1 MLYFKLVPLLKSIL
15 PILMSFGIKVYFREN
30 VLNNLI
36 LYTKSNDNTFQSGL
50 IMASMISI
58 CQYLMTA
65 FLSFGDFLQLIE
77 GSKMIQNLQK
87 RILKKSIKVN
97 LSSQQKFTRSRISQ
111 MINQEC
117 KKFDVY
123 YLNLAFVIVI
133 PIQILHSIY
142 ILYKNLGWYW
152 IVVASSQLIV
162 FVISFQLS
170 KYNLIYRKKGQEQTH
185 LRASLVQSTSESMRL
200 IKGQNY
206 EDVFYNKLDQIREKE
221 LFFIDR
227 MAEMINIKHYLVK
240 FSQPITMTVILL
252 YYIFIDVQTIDIA
265 IIFALE
271 QSFWAVR
278 QGLGQF
284 PKFLSSF
291 QDQTIILQQIQEFLN
306 IKELDKSQISQDS
319 QKIFIKTTTNKQ
331 DLKTKQLEDSSDNIL
346 TATSLIPKYKD
357 GVQLDIDIKLGD
369 IIVIK
374 GPTGSGK
381 SYLLKCLLGEFGGTI
396 HSERKISYVGQD
408 NWLQNKSIKENIILD
423 KEYDQDLFDFVV
435 KCFELDKDF
444 QDFDYVI
451 TSSVDNISGG
461 QKQRINLAR
470 AFYANNSNLVLLD
483 DSFCSLDKKV
493 MKQIITNIL
502 MYFKPNKNIVFT
514 INENELIENC
524 ADILIEISQDHQ
536 ILQIKRKNDKQQNV
550 FVDDKLIQKD
560 IKSLKKPIGKRF
572 IEFKLENAK
581 LLNIDKKANKQEQ
594 GFSLFITCFK
604 KYVTIDKIIGV
615 YLVLAL
621 VSISLYSLFYFGQQ
635 YVLMNWNILSIS
647 QNIKILLY
655 LVFCYMDNIV
665 QGFRIYFS
673 KKQGL
678 YASKRIHKLT
688 SSTLL
693 NADYQLYLEETITPH
708 KFQDLLT
715 TQIQGIDFDLS
726 TEMTR
731 IFYASFQIIN
741 AICLT
746 LWGSLNDPITLIGI
760 GLFLNQGIKMAK
772 QRISNSQQIQMKIKE
787 TNQPIIGYVNECLSG
802 LEYIRIYD
810 LESYILDQF
819 KHLQQKSII
828 WAQLA
833 YKNAFVNDLKF
844 STFTFILNFVS
855 LLSCLIGSNPLA
867 SLPKATSNSQIDYN
881 TMQAVKCFNNIFV
894 QLISFQYVVDFLQK
908 IQEFNSIEQSQQNQ
922 KAEKQVKKIEG
933 EIKFINYSAYYSS
946 EKDQN
951 KAALKNINLEISK
964 GQKVCVVGRTGSG
977 KTSLTL
983 SILNLIHYKDGEIQ
997 FDGKKIDGKTIRDNI
1012 SAIQQE
1018 NIVMKGTLKEN
1029 IDTFNLFSSEEDL
1042 WKKILQLNLSQIL
1055 EQNQLILSMKIEEQG
1070 KNLSAGQKQIVSLV
1084 RALIQ
1089 DKNIILFDEA
1099 NSNLDEQNEN
1109 LMQDILLGRN
1119 STMIFI
1125 AHKIKH
1131 VSKFDRIIYLENGQI
1146 TEDGSPKSLLSNQN
1160 SKFFKLYNSQ
1170 S

>member
-1 MLYFKLVPLLKSIL
+1 
-15 PILMSFGIKVYFREN
+15 
-30 VLNNLI
+30 
-36 LYTKSNDNTFQSGL
+36 
-50 IMASMISI
+50 MAVTISI

-77 GSKMIQNLQK
+77 GSQMIQDLQT

-97 LSSQQKFTRSRISQ
+97 LSIQQKFTRSRISQ

-185 LRASLVQSTSESMRL
+185 LRSSLVQSTSESMRL

-252 YYIFIDVQTIDIA
+252 YYILVDIQTIDIA

-291 QDQTIILQQIQEFLN
+291 QDQTIILQQIQDFLKLN
-306 IKELDKSQISQDS
+306 EIDKSQISQDS
-319 QKIFIKTTTNKQ
+319 QKILIKTGTNNQNLNMKQ
-331 DLKTKQLEDSSDNIL
+331 SEQESIL
-346 TATSLIPKYKD
+346 SGSKLIPKQKE
-357 GVQLDIDIKLGD
+357 GTQLDIDIKLGD
-369 IIVIK
+369 VIAIK

-381 SYLLKCLLGEFGGTI
+381 SYLLKALLGEYGGI
-396 HSERKISYVGQD
+396 VHSERKISYVGQD

-493 MKQIITNIL
+493 MKQIITNIF
-502 MYFKPNKNIVFT
+502 MYFKQNKNIIFT
-514 INENELIENC
+514 INENELIENY

-536 ILQIKRKNDKQQNV
+536 IIQIKRNNNNQQNS
-550 FVDDKLIQKD
+550 FADNSKLALKD
-560 IKSLKKPIGKRF
+560 IKNLNKPIGKRHL
-572 IEFKLENAK
+572 EFKLESAK
-581 LLNIDKKANKQEQ
+581 LQNLGKKEDKQEQ
-594 GFSLFITCFK
+594 GFSLFVTCLK
-604 KYVTIDKIIGV
+604 KYITIDKIIGV

-647 QNIKILLY
+647 QNTKILIY
-655 LVFCYMDNIV
+655 LIFCYMDNIV

-678 YASKRIHKLT
+678 FASKRIHKLT

-693 NADYQLYLEETITPH
+693 QANYQLYLQETITPH

-802 LEYIRIYD
+802 LEYIRNYD
-810 LESYILDQF
+810 LESYILQQF
-819 KHLQQKSII
+819 KYLQQKNII

-833 YKNAFVNDLKF
+833 YKNAFDNDLKF

-894 QLISFQYVVDFLQK
+894 QLISFQYVVDFLQQIK
-908 IQEFNSIEQSQQNQ
+908 EFDSFQKNQQNQ
-922 KAEKQVKKIEG
+922 SIQQQKKKLKG
-933 EIKFINYSAYYSS
+933 EIEFINYSAYYSS

-951 KAALKNINLEISK
+951 KAALKSINLKINK

-983 SILNLIHYKDGEIQ
+983 SILKLIHYENGKIL
-997 FDGKKIDGKTIRDNI
+997 FDGQQIDGYSIRENI

-1029 IDTFNLFSSEEDL
+1029 VDTFNLFSTEEDL
-1042 WKKILQLNLSQIL
+1042 WKKIIQSNLDQIL
-1055 EQNQLILSMKIEEQG
+1055 ELNQLSLSMKIEEQG

-1131 VSKFDRIIYLENGQI
+1131 VGKFDRIIYLENGQI
-1146 TEDGSPKSLLSNQN
+1146 IEDGSPQSLLSNQN

>member
-1 MLYFKLVPLLKSIL
+1 
-15 PILMSFGIKVYFREN
+15 
-30 VLNNLI
+30 
-36 LYTKSNDNTFQSGL
+36 
-50 IMASMISI
+50 MAVTISI

-65 FLSFGDFLQLIE
+65 FLSFGDFFQLIE
-77 GSKMIQNLQK
+77 GSKMIQDLQK

-97 LSSQQKFTRSRISQ
+97 LSAQQKYTRSRISQ

-133 PIQILHSIY
+133 PIQILHSIF

-152 IVVASSQLIV
+152 IVVTTSQLVV
-162 FVISFQLS
+162 FAVSLQLS
-170 KYNLIYRKKGQEQTH
+170 KNNLIYRKKGQEYTH
-185 LRASLVQSTSESMRL
+185 LRSSLVQSTSESMRL

-206 EDVFYNKLDQIREKE
+206 EDVFYNNLDQIREKE

-240 FSQPITMTVILL
+240 LSQPISMTVILL
-252 YYIFIDVQTIDIA
+252 YYIFVDVQTIDIA

-291 QDQTIILQQIQEFLN
+291 QDQTIILQQIQEFLKL
-306 IKELDKSQISQDS
+306 KEIDKSQISQDS
-319 QKIFIKTTTNKQ
+319 QKILIKTGTNKQ
-331 DLKTKQLEDSSDNIL
+331 DLKVKQLEDQSENIL
-346 TATSLIPKYKD
+346 SAARLLPNQNQGI
-357 GVQLDIDIKLGD
+357 QLDIDIKLGD
-369 IIVIK
+369 VIVIK
-374 GPTGSGK
+374 GHTGSGK
-381 SYLLKCLLGEFGGTI
+381 SYLLKALLGEFGGTV

-408 NWLQNKSIKENIILD
+408 NWLQNKSIKENIMLD
-423 KEYDQDLFDFVV
+423 KEYDQDLFEFVV

-493 MKQIITNIL
+493 MKQIITNIF
-502 MYFKPNKNIVFT
+502 MYFKQNKNIVVT
-514 INENELIENC
+514 INENELIENY

-536 ILQIKRKNDKQQNV
+536 IQQIKRNNDKPQSQ
-550 FVDDKLIQKD
+550 FVDNKLTQKD
-560 IKSLKKPIGKRF
+560 IKILQKPIGKRQ
-572 IEFKLENAK
+572 IEFKFENAK
-581 LLNIDKKANKQEQ
+581 LSNLGKQVNKQEQ
-594 GFSLFITCFK
+594 GFSLFVTCLR

-647 QNIKILLY
+647 QNVKIIIY
-655 LVFCYMDNIV
+655 LILCFLDNIV

-678 YASKRIHKLT
+678 YASKRIHQLT

-693 NADYQLYLEETITPH
+693 HANYQLYLQETISPH

-746 LWGSLNDPITLIGI
+746 LWGSLNDPLTLIAI

-802 LEYIRIYD
+802 LEYIRIYN
-810 LESYILDQF
+810 LEPYILEQF
-819 KHLQQKSII
+819 KNLQQKNIT

-833 YKNAFVNDLKF
+833 QKNAFDNDLKF

-881 TMQAVKCFNNIFV
+881 TMQTVKCFNNIFV
-894 QLISFQYVVDFLQK
+894 QLISFQYVVDFLQQIK
-908 IQEFNSIEQSQQNQ
+908 EFNSDQQRQQNQ
-922 KAEKQVKKIEG
+922 NIEKQKKKLEG
-933 EIKFINYSAYYSS
+933 EIQFINYSAYYSS

-951 KAALKNINLEISK
+951 KAALKGINLKISK

-983 SILNLIHYKDGEIQ
+983 SILNLIYYENGQIL
-997 FDGKKIDGKTIRDNI
+997 FDGKQIDGQTIRDNI

-1042 WKKILQLNLSQIL
+1042 WKKIIQSNLDQILELNQLNLST
-1055 EQNQLILSMKIEEQG
+1055 KIEEQG

-1089 DKNIILFDEA
+1089 EKNIILFDEA

-1109 LMQDILLGRN
+1109 LMQDILLGRKA
-1119 STMIFI
+1119 TMIFI
-1125 AHKIKH
+1125 AHKIKY

-1146 TEDGSPKSLLSNQN
+1146 VEDGSPHSLLSNQN